1 MKCHSLTKRLFSKK
15 FLHFIILCNLFFN
28 VVIGAD
34 PRPSAAPPVSG
45 WLPREMN
52 LDRTEIPKNI
62 LVVVPVGGKLL
73 FSIAKFNFFI
83 SKITLN
89 LIIGLS
95 HLRHILTIS
104 NILADRGYNVSK
116 TLESPKDT
124 FDFLLKKLSL
134 FFSHLRK

>member
-1 MKCHSLTKRLFSKK
+1 
-15 FLHFIILCNLFFN
+15 
-28 VVIGAD
+28 
-34 PRPSAAPPVSG
+34 
-45 WLPREMN
+45 MN

-73 FSIAKFNFFI
+73 FLITKFKFFI

-116 TLESPKDT
+116 TLENPKDT
-124 FDFLLKKLSL
+124 FNFLLKKKTFSI
-134 FFSHLRK
+134 FFLILANRLR